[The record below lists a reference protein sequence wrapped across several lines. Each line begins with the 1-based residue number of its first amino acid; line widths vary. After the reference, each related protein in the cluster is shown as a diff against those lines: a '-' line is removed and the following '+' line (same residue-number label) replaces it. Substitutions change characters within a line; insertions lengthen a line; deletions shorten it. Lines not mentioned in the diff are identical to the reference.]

1 MVPWVVL
8 AEAVIATVAGAMN
21 EAPVDGD
28 VTATEGAAGAVT
40 EIPAGAEVVD
50 VPLLPVAFAVIAY
63 EPAATFAQLK
73 AYGAVV
79 ETPSSV
85 TPL

>member
-1 MVPWVVL
+1 
-8 AEAVIATVAGAMN
+8 MN
-21 EAPVDGD
+21 EAPADGE
-28 VTATEGAAGAVT
+28 VIATEGAAGAVT
-40 EIPAGAEVVD
+40 EIPTGADVVD
-50 VPLLPVAFAVIAY
+50 VPFLPVAFAVIEY
-63 EPAATFAQLK
+63 EPAGTLAQLK